1 MFKHNEYMAVKTI
14 TIREEAYR
22 LLKSVKKPGESFSD
36 TIIRIL
42 RRKRNSKE
50 ILKELARTG
59 KIDEGLI
66 KKIRELD
73 ERWSPP
79 RL

>member
-1 MFKHNEYMAVKTI
+1 MAVKTI

-22 LLKSVKKPGESFSD
+22 LLKSAKKPGESFSD

-42 RRKRNSKE
+42 SRKRNSKE
-50 ILKELARTG
+50 VLKELARTG
-59 KIDEGLI
+59 RIDEDVI